1 MRVIS
6 GKKKGLKLLSPLDNK
21 VRPTTDKIKE
31 SIFNILFDI
40 DDNSL
45 VLDLFCGSGAIGI
58 EFLSRGAK
66 MVYFCDISEQSVNIT
81 KKNLQNCEFNDNYI
95 IINKDFIDCLNYF
108 YNNDLKF
115 DYIFLDPPYKFEYIE
130 ETLKFIYNKNILN
143 TDGIIIIETDKDI
156 SIENFSIIKE
166 KKYSKI
172 RVLFLERKR

>member
-66 MVYFCDISEQSVNIT
+66 MISEQSVNIT

>member
-1 MRVIS
+1 
-6 GKKKGLKLLSPLDNK
+6 
-21 VRPTTDKIKE
+21 
-31 SIFNILFDI
+31 
-40 DDNSL
+40 
-45 VLDLFCGSGAIGI
+45 
-58 EFLSRGAK
+58 

-95 IINKDFIDCLNYF
+95 IINNDFTDCLNYF

-143 TDGIIIIETDKDI
+143 TDGIIIIETDRDI